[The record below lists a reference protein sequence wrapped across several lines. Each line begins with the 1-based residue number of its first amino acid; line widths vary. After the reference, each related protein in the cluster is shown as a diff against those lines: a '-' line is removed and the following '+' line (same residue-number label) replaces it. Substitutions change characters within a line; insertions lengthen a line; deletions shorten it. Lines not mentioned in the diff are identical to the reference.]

1 MPTELVTVQSKCRE
15 LLGSQELV
23 ISSQAHLGRFNDYP
37 LVGVRASAWKCGTPH
52 RGEDIV

>member
-23 ISSQAHLGRFNDYP
+23 ISSQAHLRRFNDYP
-37 LVGVRASAWKCGTPH
+37 EREYGQAPGSAAHLTEVK
-52 RGEDIV
+52 I